1 MDLLSNLFEW
11 VMGFTTSEYAILSL
25 SLLSVTESIFF
36 PIPPDPLLISISI
49 IRPEIA
55 IWLGILTTVS
65 SVIGA
70 VIGHWLG
77 KIFGRPLLLKISS
90 NFMIYKAERL
100 INKYGIWAILI
111 SAFTPIPYK
120 IFAISAGVFNFDRR
134 KFILMSIIGRG
145 LRFLSLAILIS
156 IYGET
161 IEKFITDKF
170 DYLTIIVAIII
181 ATIAAILVTSYK
193 FASSSE

>member
-1 MDLLSNLFEW
+1 
-11 VMGFTTSEYAILSL
+11 
-25 SLLSVTESIFF
+25 
-36 PIPPDPLLISISI
+36 
-49 IRPEIA
+49 
-55 IWLGILTTVS
+55 
-65 SVIGA
+65 
-70 VIGHWLG
+70 
-77 KIFGRPLLLKISS
+77 
-90 NFMIYKAERL
+90 
-100 INKYGIWAILI
+100 
-111 SAFTPIPYK
+111 
-120 IFAISAGVFNFDRR
+120 
-134 KFILMSIIGRG
+134 MSIIGRG